1 MEASLKRLVWLA
13 RSRTSATPPQFQSG
27 RETLSQSSRSQTHSR
42 LEPRLKRCSPSLG
55 LQPLQT
61 RAACSIW
68 QMTNYQRKHFR
79 ETQEPHGKQSEEEE
93 EEEGR
98 KNSTRTSLCLWSDVT
113 LTHSQNTETKR
124 EVNGCQERM
133 RGHVESLLSL
143 SPLSLSLSLSL
154 SSSLSL
160 SLSLSLSNLIP
171 SPHEYEAWWN

>member
-124 EVNGCQERM
+124 ECKMAARNGWETCW
-133 RGHVESLLSL
+133 VSLSL
-143 SPLSLSLSLSL
+143 SPISFLLLM
-154 SSSLSL
+154 
-160 SLSLSLSNLIP
+160 NMKRD
-171 SPHEYEAWWN
+171 WN